1 MNCSLPTL
9 LSLVLGLGATIA
21 TLAQC
26 NDGDGQVGADRV
38 APAAQQP
45 GGPQE
50 KKPQTPPKDQLRIL
64 VSGAMLGRLEP
75 CGCASGQLGGLA
87 RRMQHIGEQRN
98 YDLLLEGGN
107 LLDTAT
113 ELDVMKRI
121 TANTVLFGM
130 EHAYDALGVGER
142 DLVMPPAE
150 WGAILAGTPLVASNL
165 ASSDPEWPGKPFVA
179 KEVRGVKVRVASF
192 LLALPEAMQTP
203 DAKVKLVPTDKAWQA
218 ALAGSD
224 ADTRRIVMVHGADT
238 AIRALIPQLV
248 PKPDLVIGID
258 HGYIEP
264 TAAATPVGGV
274 PLVFAGIRG
283 RVLLEVNLH
292 RDANG
297 PRAIC
302 QLVPLPG
309 SKTVPGGGGDPN
321 VRDALLTHRND
332 VKQFDVLTKMARQLP
347 TANGAAYVGSE
358 MCKTCHPTAYAAYE
372 KTRHAGA
379 WETLEKAEKDP
390 TRYGWPVTAYPDCV
404 GCHVVG
410 YREQT
415 GFVSAAETPQLTDV
429 GCERCHGAGS
439 DHMASPGTK
448 PYGIIGGVTPSL
460 LCIQCHD
467 FEQSPNF
474 VYGERWPLI
483 QHGREPGQVKK
494 K

>member
-1 MNCSLPTL
+1 MNCSPPTL

-26 NDGDGQVGADRV
+26 ND
-38 APAAQQP
+38 AASQDKVPQ
-45 GGPQE
+45 GP
-50 KKPQTPPKDQLRIL
+50 PPDQIRIL
-64 VSGAMLGRLEP
+64 VSGAMLGHLEP

-87 RRMQHIGEQRN
+87 RRMQHIGEKRN

-107 LLDTAT
+107 LIDTAT
-113 ELDVMKRI
+113 ELDLLKLI
-121 TANTVLFGM
+121 TTNTVLFGM
-130 EHAYDALGVGER
+130 EHRYDALGVGDH
-142 DLVMPPAE
+142 DLAMAPEE
-150 WGAILAGTPLVASNL
+150 WGAVLALSPVVASNL
-165 ASSDPEWPGKPFVA
+165 TSSEPGWPGKPFVE
-179 KEVRGVKVRVASF
+179 KDVRGVKVRVASF
-192 LLALPEAMQTP
+192 LLALPPALRTPEA
-203 DAKVKLVPTDKAWQA
+203 KIKLLPTDKAWQG
-218 ALAGSD
+218 ALAGSS

-238 AIRALIPQLV
+238 EIRALIPQLT

-258 HGYIEP
+258 NGYLEP
-264 TAAATPVGGV
+264 TSAATPVGGV

-283 RVLLEVNLH
+283 RVLLEVQLH
-292 RDANG
+292 RDATG
-297 PRAIC
+297 SRAIC

-309 SKTVPGGGGDPN
+309 SKTMPGGGGDPN
-321 VRDALLTHRND
+321 VRDEILRHRHD
-332 VKQFDVLTKMARQLP
+332 VKGADVLTKMAQQLP

-358 MCKTCHPTAYAAYE
+358 MCKTCHPTAYASYE

-410 YREQT
+410 WREQT
-415 GFVSAAETPQLTDV
+415 GFLSAAETPQLTDV

-448 PYGIIGGVTPSL
+448 PYGIIGGAVPSM

-483 QHGREPGQVKK
+483 QHGREPSQVKK